1 MAVRKKKKVVARRSG
16 VTGAPFAKGLD
27 AVHSFFGDIL
37 CFPYNL
43 VNSY

>member
-27 AVHSFFGDIL
+27 AVHSFFHTEVERKDLI
-37 CFPYNL
+37 
-43 VNSY
+43 S